1 MASDLSRWMG
11 ALSDLEQAHK
21 ESLHPPIFKKLFA
34 GSTVEQ
40 EAANV
45 WAAKRKA
52 TAQRD
57 ELRQWVQLTLGQK
70 AWNDLVA
77 EEGRIRKRRQE
88 TLYRQRERRRKFV
101 EIVAWTIM
109 IGAGVAGCEV
119 ALAMHHALARD
130 GAVPKVA
137 LVEATGS
144 LSGFAPRAEARMR
157 AALAEAG
164 VDLRLSSSV
173 ARIEADRVLPAAGE
187 ALPSRFTV
195 GATGAVAH
203 GWLSETGL
211 PVTDDGFVLTGA
223 DCRVSGQADLFA
235 VGDCAHFS
243 PRPLVKAGVYAVR
256 VAPVL

>member
-1 MASDLSRWMG
+1 MG

-34 GSTVEQ
+34 GSSVEQ

-109 IGAGVAGCEV
+109 IGAGVAVLTAFVLLLKTHAARAGDPEYVTCRLVGCEV
-119 ALAMHHALARD
+119 IDKEPICIYRGPNFTQDVLHLRR
-130 GAVPKVA
+130 GEWYPTEFQCKYKPN
-137 LVEATGS
+137 VERPPTV
-144 LSGFAPRAEARMR
+144 RE
-157 AALAEAG
+157 
-164 VDLRLSSSV
+164 
-173 ARIEADRVLPAAGE
+173 VL
-187 ALPSRFTV
+187 
-195 GATGAVAH
+195 
-203 GWLSETGL
+203 
-211 PVTDDGFVLTGA
+211 
-223 DCRVSGQADLFA
+223 
-235 VGDCAHFS
+235 
-243 PRPLVKAGVYAVR
+243 KAIKEKMS
-256 VAPVL
+256 

>member
-109 IGAGVAGCEV
+109 IGAGVAVLTAFVLLLKSHSARAGDPEYVTCRLVGCEV
-119 ALAMHHALARD
+119 IDKERICIYRGPNFTQDVLHLRR
-130 GAVPKVA
+130 GEWYPTEFQCKYKPN
-137 LVEATGS
+137 VERPPTV
-144 LSGFAPRAEARMR
+144 RE
-157 AALAEAG
+157 
-164 VDLRLSSSV
+164 
-173 ARIEADRVLPAAGE
+173 VL
-187 ALPSRFTV
+187 
-195 GATGAVAH
+195 
-203 GWLSETGL
+203 
-211 PVTDDGFVLTGA
+211 
-223 DCRVSGQADLFA
+223 
-235 VGDCAHFS
+235 
-243 PRPLVKAGVYAVR
+243 KAIKEKMS
-256 VAPVL
+256 

>member
-34 GSTVEQ
+34 GSSVEQ

-88 TLYRQRERRRKFV
+88 TLYRQRERRRKFI

-109 IGAGVAGCEV
+109 IGAGVAVLTAFVLLLKTHAARAGDPEYVTCRLVGCEV
-119 ALAMHHALARD
+119 IDKERICIYRGPNFTQDVLHLRR
-130 GAVPKVA
+130 GEWYPTEFQCKYKPN
-137 LVEATGS
+137 VERPPTV
-144 LSGFAPRAEARMR
+144 RE
-157 AALAEAG
+157 
-164 VDLRLSSSV
+164 
-173 ARIEADRVLPAAGE
+173 VL
-187 ALPSRFTV
+187 
-195 GATGAVAH
+195 
-203 GWLSETGL
+203 
-211 PVTDDGFVLTGA
+211 
-223 DCRVSGQADLFA
+223 
-235 VGDCAHFS
+235 
-243 PRPLVKAGVYAVR
+243 KAIKEKMS
-256 VAPVL
+256 

>member
-34 GSTVEQ
+34 GSSVEQ

-109 IGAGVAGCEV
+109 IGAGVAVLTAFVLLLKSHSARAGDPEYVTCRLVGCEV
-119 ALAMHHALARD
+119 IDKERICIYRGPNFTQDVLHLRR
-130 GAVPKVA
+130 GEWYPTEFQCKYKPN
-137 LVEATGS
+137 VERPPTV
-144 LSGFAPRAEARMR
+144 RE
-157 AALAEAG
+157 
-164 VDLRLSSSV
+164 
-173 ARIEADRVLPAAGE
+173 VL
-187 ALPSRFTV
+187 
-195 GATGAVAH
+195 
-203 GWLSETGL
+203 
-211 PVTDDGFVLTGA
+211 
-223 DCRVSGQADLFA
+223 
-235 VGDCAHFS
+235 
-243 PRPLVKAGVYAVR
+243 KAIKEKMS
-256 VAPVL
+256 